1 MQADPSEQSPIR
13 PTVCLHCMRP
23 MHFVTST
30 PKKGLSIQSHLIFA
44 RECGRTNE
52 QITLLLNP

>member
-1 MQADPSEQSPIR
+1 MQADLSEQSPIR

-23 MHFVTST
+23 MHFVTS
-30 PKKGLSIQSHLIFA
+30 PRNKELSIQSHLIFA
-44 RECGRTNE
+44 CECGRTSE

>member
-1 MQADPSEQSPIR
+1 MQAEPSNQSPIR

-23 MHFVTST
+23 MHLVTSA
-30 PKKGLSIQSHLIFA
+30 PNKGLSILSHLIFVC
-44 RECGRTNE
+44 ECGRTSE